1 MNHRFFRTVFA
12 VIVGLLVAVMAYKWV
27 TDPSGR
33 IERAQQERVV
43 VISRNYLRLAIGE
56 QSLEIVDALLPNRK
70 VGRVYVYPEVDGW
83 AVSGY
88 YRRDEG
94 DRWHPYLMSISSE
107 LVMTSLKMQDTNP
120 QLAERAA
127 ADPLLEISR

>member
-12 VIVGLLVAVMAYKWV
+12 VIVGLLVSVMAYKWV

-56 QSLEIVDALLPNRK
+56 QSIEVVDALLPNRK

-88 YRRDEG
+88 YRRDEE